1 MLDFL
6 AENSDDE
13 HLKRV
18 RNTNQ
23 RAKSV
28 PPSGDATPSSEA
40 DVGSASAEKYKGV
53 QERKSATMKISDLE
67 FEGLRQTEGI
77 ENHKIQTIK
86 ELQNV
91 PVSFIGYLSQIGRT
105 KVLCC
110 RLLSARIS
118 PRAHPFSLYMLS
130 TRKFSH
136 SQQALFLHILIY
148 GSLFRYVN
156 E

>member
-1 MLDFL
+1 MQTFTVNRLYWTDQDVLDFL

-28 PPSGDATPSSEA
+28 PPSGVATPSGEP
-40 DVGSASAEKYKGV
+40 DVGSAAANKYKGV

-67 FEGLRQTEGI
+67 FDGLRQTEGI

-86 ELQNV
+86 ELQSV
-91 PVSFIGYLSQIGRT
+91 PVSFLACLYLD
-105 KVLCC
+105 
-110 RLLSARIS
+110 
-118 PRAHPFSLYMLS
+118 
-130 TRKFSH
+130 H
-136 SQQALFLHILIY
+136 S
-148 GSLFRYVN
+148 S
-156 E
+156 

>member
-28 PPSGDATPSSEA
+28 PPSGDATPIDAE
-40 DVGSASAEKYKGV
+40 VGSASAEKYKGV
-53 QERKSATMKISDLE
+53 QERKSATMKLSDFE
-67 FEGLRQTEGI
+67 FEGLRQTEGV

-86 ELQNV
+86 ELQSV
-91 PVSFIGYLSQIGRT
+91 PVRPIAWREEPS
-105 KVLCC
+105 
-110 RLLSARIS
+110 
-118 PRAHPFSLYMLS
+118 
-130 TRKFSH
+130 
-136 SQQALFLHILIY
+136 
-148 GSLFRYVN
+148 
-156 E
+156 

>member
-1 MLDFL
+1 MRATQTDCRCLAYDRLYWTEQDVLDFL

-28 PPSGDATPSSEA
+28 PPSGVATPTGEE
-40 DVGSASAEKYKGV
+40 VGSAAAEKYKGV

-86 ELQNV
+86 ELQSV
-91 PVSFIGYLSQIGRT
+91 PVRGVVDGQISDSAKACTLDHRQRGYLQESARPYR
-105 KVLCC
+105 LCC
-110 RLLSARIS
+110 EPVRL
-118 PRAHPFSLYMLS
+118 H
-130 TRKFSH
+130 
-136 SQQALFLHILIY
+136 
-148 GSLFRYVN
+148 
-156 E
+156 

>member
-1 MLDFL
+1 MKFGQPKLMQTFPVNRLYWTDQDVLDFL

-28 PPSGDATPSSEA
+28 PPSGVATPSGEP
-40 DVGSASAEKYKGV
+40 DVGSAAADKYKGV

-67 FEGLRQTEGI
+67 FDGLRQTEGI

-86 ELQNV
+86 ELQSV
-91 PVSFIGYLSQIGRT
+91 PVSFLACLYLDQS
-105 KVLCC
+105 
-110 RLLSARIS
+110 S
-118 PRAHPFSLYMLS
+118 
-130 TRKFSH
+130 
-136 SQQALFLHILIY
+136 
-148 GSLFRYVN
+148 
-156 E
+156 